1 MRISLADLSFVPDL
15 LGYLRGRGCI
25 AYATGEAQVIEVLG
39 PDGVNNDE
47 PFEIRALVD
56 VWLADNP
63 TATVCL
69 EPR

>member
-1 MRISLADLSFVPDL
+1 VRISLADLNCVPDL

-39 PDGVNNDE
+39 PDGLNRGE

-56 VWLADNP
+56 AWLADNP
-63 TATVCL
+63 TATVLL

>member
-1 MRISLADLSFVPDL
+1 MRISLADLDRVPDL

-25 AYATGEAQVIEVLG
+25 AYATGEWQVIEVLG
-39 PDGVNNDE
+39 PDGFSNDE

-56 VWLADNP
+56 AWLADNP
-63 TATVCL
+63 TATVRL